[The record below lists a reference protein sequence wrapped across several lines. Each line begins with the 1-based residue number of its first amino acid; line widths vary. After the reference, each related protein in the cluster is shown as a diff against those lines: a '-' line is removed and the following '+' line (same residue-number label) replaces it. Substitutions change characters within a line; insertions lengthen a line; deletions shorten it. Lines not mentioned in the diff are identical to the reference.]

1 MSKRILTALIA
12 LVLFIPLFIFGSW
25 PLELLVGL
33 VALFAL
39 MEFVQMEKMSIRSF
53 PAILSGLIV
62 LSMALSPRVNE
73 LFSGDILMPVI
84 ILQGLILLVY
94 SVWNP
99 DLKIK
104 QIGSVLLM
112 TVYIGV
118 GTASLVSL
126 RQYSLTFVLLV
137 LLVIWATDTGAYLI
151 GGKIGKTK
159 LAPSISP
166 NKTIEGSAGGTIASA
181 IVSAIYLI
189 YFPIADS
196 YILSI
201 LFMMVLSVVGQ
212 LGDLVESKIKR
223 EYGVKDSG
231 KILPG
236 HGGILDRIDSLLL
249 VLNVLF
255 VIGLLR

>member
-12 LVLFIPLFIFGSW
+12 LVFFIPLFIFGSW

-73 LFSGDILMPVI
+73 LFSGNILTPVI
-84 ILQGLILLVY
+84 ILQSLILLVY

-99 DLKIK
+99 DLKIR

-118 GTASLVSL
+118 GTASFLSL

-166 NKTIEGSAGGTIASA
+166 NKTIEGSA
-181 IVSAIYLI
+181 
-189 YFPIADS
+189 
-196 YILSI
+196 
-201 LFMMVLSVVGQ
+201 
-212 LGDLVESKIKR
+212 VER
-223 EYGVKDSG
+223 
-231 KILPG
+231 
-236 HGGILDRIDSLLL
+236 LLL
-249 VLNVLF
+249 P
-255 VIGLLR
+255 

>member
-33 VALFAL
+33 VALFAM

-73 LFSGDILMPVI
+73 LFSGDILTPFI

-99 DLKIK
+99 DLKIR

-118 GTASLVSL
+118 GTVS
-126 RQYSLTFVLLV
+126 
-137 LLVIWATDTGAYLI
+137 
-151 GGKIGKTK
+151 
-159 LAPSISP
+159 
-166 NKTIEGSAGGTIASA
+166 
-181 IVSAIYLI
+181 
-189 YFPIADS
+189 
-196 YILSI
+196 
-201 LFMMVLSVVGQ
+201 
-212 LGDLVESKIKR
+212 
-223 EYGVKDSG
+223 
-231 KILPG
+231 
-236 HGGILDRIDSLLL
+236 
-249 VLNVLF
+249 
-255 VIGLLR
+255 

>member
-39 MEFVQMEKMSIRSF
+39 MEFVQMEKISIRSF

-73 LFSGDILMPVI
+73 LFSGDILTPVI

-99 DLKIK
+99 DLKIR

-118 GTASLVSL
+118 GTVSFVSL

-181 IVSAIYLI
+181 IVSAIYLN